1 LSRRSLIISA
11 AGHAG
16 AILVAVLI
24 TASGSPSIPMG
35 GDAVWVNVVT
45 LDDGPSQLEP
55 DAGSQAEDQAVQTGD
70 AVQDV
75 IESPEDAVVSDSTE
89 AVDAAQP
96 DSSAANPVDDV
107 RQDSVETGGT
117 PRAGSQSFSSVSS
130 SGEAG
135 TGAPGPATYE
145 GRVFAA
151 IRRNFRTSVQPGQS
165 YQIELTV
172 EPDGSVRVDT
182 IRTSGT
188 DAFDR
193 AVEHALT
200 SASIPPFPQGRTSPA
215 VLRIEFLGSSGD

>member
-1 LSRRSLIISA
+1 MSRKSLILSA

-16 AILVAVLI
+16 VILVAVLV
-24 TASGSPSIPMG
+24 TASGNPSIPMG

-45 LDDGPSQLEP
+45 LDDGPSRIEP
-55 DAGSQAEDQAVQTGD
+55 DAGSRTEDQAVQAED

-75 IESPEDAVVSDSTE
+75 IESQEDAVVPDTSATG
-89 AVDAAQP
+89 AVQP
-96 DSSAANPVDDV
+96 DSSAGNPVEDA
-107 RQDSVETGGT
+107 RQDSPEPGET
-117 PRAGSQSFSSVSS
+117 PQAGSQSFSSVSS

-151 IRRNFRTSVQPGQS
+151 IRRNFRTSVQPGRS
-165 YQIELTV
+165 YRIELTV
-172 EPDGSVRVDT
+172 APDGSVRVDT

-215 VLRIEFLGSSGD
+215 VLRIEFLGSAGD